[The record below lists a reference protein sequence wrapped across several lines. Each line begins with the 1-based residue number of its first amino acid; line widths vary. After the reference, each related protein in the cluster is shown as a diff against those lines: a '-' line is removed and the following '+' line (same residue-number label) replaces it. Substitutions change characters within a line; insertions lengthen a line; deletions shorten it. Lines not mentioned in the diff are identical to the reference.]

1 MRAIRSVDELVLG
14 EVTFGNKPFPNELFA
29 SLLTRAV
36 VSVQG
41 DKKTGEQQLPG
52 GREVR
57 NNQNPNSDYTP
68 PNDLAQGG

>member
-1 MRAIRSVDELVLG
+1 MRAIRSADELVLG
-14 EVTFGNKPFPNELFA
+14 TVTFGNKPFPSETFTK
-29 SLLTRAV
+29 LLIRAV
-36 VSVQG
+36 VAVQG